1 MLQCACSVIDH
12 RRRQN
17 VVWTKRGTRGA
28 AKCVSDFPNAFWP
41 YLYSITE
48 RTQGNI
54 EFIVIYDKKHH
65 IVDGDVVYVYEPMK
79 MRV

>member
-1 MLQCACSVIDH
+1 MWYE
-12 RRRQN
+12 QN
-17 VVWTKRGTRGA
+17 VVHGA
-28 AKCVSDFPNAFWP
+28 QLSVSDFPNAFWP
-41 YLYSITE
+41 YLLSITE

-54 EFIVIYDKKHH
+54 EFIVIYDKEHH

>member
-1 MLQCACSVIDH
+1 M
-12 RRRQN
+12 
-17 VVWTKRGTRGA
+17 VWTKRGTRGA

-41 YLYSITE
+41 YLWSITE
-48 RTQGNI
+48 RTQGNIEFIVIYDKRTQGNI

-79 MRV
+79 MCV